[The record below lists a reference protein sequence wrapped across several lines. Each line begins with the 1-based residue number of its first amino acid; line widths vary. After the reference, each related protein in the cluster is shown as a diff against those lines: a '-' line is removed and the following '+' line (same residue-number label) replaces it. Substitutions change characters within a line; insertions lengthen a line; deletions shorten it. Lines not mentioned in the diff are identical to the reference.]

1 LYFWRKVN
9 AAGGTAYATRT
20 NLGGTA
26 TPSSETPNEFIQIG
40 QGFIVQ
46 SLNTGT
52 TVIPNFFTNLMR
64 VPNPNSTQFFKTKQ
78 VTQKDRIW
86 LNLTSKTGVFSQTL
100 IGYIPEA
107 ILGVDSY
114 DGKYINDSPIALTS
128 IINNEEYTIQG
139 RPSFDATDVVQLNF
153 KTDIAGEYTIA
164 IDHSDGVFSSG
175 HDVYLVDN
183 TTNTE
188 TNLQIESYN
197 FMAVTGVDN
206 NRFLLKYQKTLKVN
220 PPTFNKNSISVY
232 SKNGNLYVNSTKT
245 EINNIQVY
253 DLQGR
258 LIMERKNV
266 KSSKAT
272 LYNLKTMYQVLIVK
286 ISGVNNEKLTKK
298 IYMTPL

>member
-1 LYFWRKVN
+1 M
-9 AAGGTAYATRT
+9 
-20 NLGGTA
+20 
-26 TPSSETPNEFIQIG
+26 
-40 QGFIVQ
+40 
-46 SLNTGT
+46 NTSWM
-52 TVIPNFFTNLMR
+52 MR
-64 VPNPNSTQFFKTKQ
+64 
-78 VTQKDRIW
+78 
-86 LNLTSKTGVFSQTL
+86 
-100 IGYIPEA
+100 
-107 ILGVDSY
+107 
-114 DGKYINDSPIALTS
+114 
-128 IINNEEYTIQG
+128 
-139 RPSFDATDVVQLNF
+139 
-153 KTDIAGEYTIA
+153 
-164 IDHSDGVFSSG
+164 
-175 HDVYLVDN
+175 LVDN

-220 PPTFNKNSISVY
+220 LPTFNKNSISVY